1 MNRFESATPRV
12 ALAIAAVAMTVVTFG
27 LLVVVPATIESGG
40 QEVRTQAAAK
50 VVTPAATEVVI
61 ISTRSDVVSIR
72 EMELVSA
79 PVNYVQP
86 KRKQA
91 G

>member
-1 MNRFESATPRV
+1 MNRFESSTPRV

-27 LLVVVPATIESGG
+27 LLVVVPATIESGS
-40 QEVRTQAAAK
+40 QDVRTQAAAK
-50 VVTPAATEVVI
+50 FVMPAATDVVI
-61 ISTRSDVVSIR
+61 IATRRDVVGIR
-72 EMELVSA
+72 EMELASTL
-79 PVNYVQP
+79 VNDVQP

>member
-1 MNRFESATPRV
+1 
-12 ALAIAAVAMTVVTFG
+12 MTVVTFG
-27 LLVVVPATIESGG
+27 LLVVVPATIESGAG
-40 QEVRTQAAAK
+40 DVRTQAAAK
-50 VVTPAATEVVI
+50 VVTLAATEVVI
-61 ISTRSDVVSIR
+61 VPTRIDVLGVR

-79 PVNYVQP
+79 PVNNVRS